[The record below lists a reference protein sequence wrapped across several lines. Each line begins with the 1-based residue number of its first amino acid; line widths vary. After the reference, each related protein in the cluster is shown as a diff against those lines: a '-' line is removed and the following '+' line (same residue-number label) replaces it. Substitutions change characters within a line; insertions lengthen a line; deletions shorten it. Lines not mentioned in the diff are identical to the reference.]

1 MKSQKNNQYKVET
14 EFAFIVNVFR
24 VSSSFINHNSFNGFR
39 IHFVYRTC
47 EQTSTT
53 LSRNSLSLPLFGKH
67 SQGHHLVKFFT
78 RLYGG
83 FFFFASTSSPPFSA
97 SGRFAYPLLLLLR
110 LLQFQLAVNRKHSL
124 VCNVKVIMCAASV
137 NIEECCVGNRL
148 TKRGRWFTE

>member
-1 MKSQKNNQYKVET
+1 MV
-14 EFAFIVNVFR
+14 FAYISCIGRANKR
-24 VSSSFINHNSFNGFR
+24 VRLSREI
-39 IHFVYRTC
+39 VYRYRYSANIRKVTI
-47 EQTSTT
+47 
-53 LSRNSLSLPLFGKH
+53 SLSF
-67 SQGHHLVKFFT
+67 SLVSMV
-78 RLYGG
+78 G

-148 TKRGRWFTE
+148 TKRGRWFTEWGIFVWHNNFVEILSIFIDLKW